1 MASPDLSSVDDIG
14 LAMRA
19 LRRAQGVTQVDLADL
34 AGVGP
39 RFVSEVENGKRTAEI
54 GKVVQVLAALG
65 ATLAVVPRGAGSG
78 PTVESR

>member
-1 MASPDLSSVDDIG
+1 MSDPDLSPIDDIG
-14 LAMRA
+14 RAMRA

-39 RFVSEVENGKRTAEI
+39 RFVSEIENGKKTAEI

-65 ATLAVVPRGAGSG
+65 ATLVVVPRGAGPG
-78 PTVESR
+78 RYGEPR

>member
-1 MASPDLSSVDDIG
+1 MPDPDLSPVDDIG
-14 LAMRA
+14 RVMRA

-39 RFVSEVENGKRTAEI
+39 RFVSEIENGKKTAEI

-65 ATLAVVPRGAGSG
+65 ATLVVVPRGAGPG
-78 PTVESR
+78 RNGEPR